1 MAMIN
6 QNVGIKFLDDF
17 GNRVDGDIHLNYLV
31 VQSNEVDNVSSYR
44 LQISSQNLPY
54 QVDI

>member
-1 MAMIN
+1 MI
-6 QNVGIKFLDDF
+6 F

-44 LQISSQNLPY
+44 LQMSSQNLPY